1 MIFCGD
7 DLLLVEKTSFF
18 PQVIITERAEHAL
31 TVLQSDPLHHY
42 DGVVSVGGDG
52 MLAEVPKNT
61 SDNHSD
67 DGVKVFN
74 GLILRAA
81 EEKNID
87 VNAKDAV
94 FAKPAVRVGFIP
106 CGECGKLIL
115 ISCSL

>member
-52 MLAEVPKNT
+52 MLAEVPKT
-61 SDNHSD
+61 LLTIIVMMVS
-67 DGVKVFN
+67 
-74 GLILRAA
+74 R
-81 EEKNID
+81 
-87 VNAKDAV
+87 
-94 FAKPAVRVGFIP
+94 
-106 CGECGKLIL
+106 
-115 ISCSL
+115 CSMV